1 MYEVLTGK
9 QRSLVFPIMCNA
21 FVKMDYSDN
30 VPNTGDSATYDDV
43 AYGLWAHEGSFSF
56 EALITPY
63 EINGNSTHQITIDHA
78 ATALGVGQSRNDSK
92 KIMAGLLQDTYALG
106 DSDANDESEMQ
117 NERYLTRANRITHE
131 MMIFNNDNFTISLL
145 NATTHTQ
152 NNPAEYK
159 IKATVKIGSTTKT
172 VTSDIVIKPSQG
184 HGFRFNGT
192 NGAALFSGFDDK
204 GRVMYAK
211 VAEVHSGGSNDNID
225 IIVASATNPLFATQ
239 ELFIRGDIA
248 NEPAFDTGTSFI
260 SLGTIH
266 SVAGT
271 DIEMTSPTPQ
281 MNGGTDLYIPTY
293 KHAAYIDQM
302 FHVGCVF
309 NNRTKQISL
318 YLNGILIKSDT
329 HGETSDFV
337 FSKTDTYIGSN
348 GLNDTSISGIED
360 KLGGGTASGQDAA
373 TTCKQFMGEFHELA
387 ITGNTSEF
395 SMIDNLMPNFNDT
408 LLYLRFEEVDL

>member
-30 VPNTGDSATYDDV
+30 VPDTNSNADTSDDV
-43 AYGLWAHEGSFSF
+43 GYGFWAHEGSFSF

-63 EINGNSTHQITIDHA
+63 EINGNSTHQTTVDHA
-78 ATALGVGQSRNDSK
+78 ATALGVGQTRNDSK
-92 KIMAGLLQDTYALG
+92 KIMAGLLQDTYDLA
-106 DSDANDESEMQ
+106 DSAHNDESEMQ

-131 MMIFNNDNFTISLL
+131 MMIFDNDNFKISLL

-152 NNPAEYK
+152 NNPAQYK
-159 IKATVKIGSTTKT
+159 IKAVVTIGATTKT
-172 VTSDIVIKPSQG
+172 VTSDIVIAPSQG
-184 HGFRFNGT
+184 HSFRFNTT

-211 VAEVHSGGSNDNID
+211 VADVHSGGATENID
-225 IIVASATNPLFATQ
+225 LPLAAASSICVGQ
-239 ELFIRGDIA
+239 ELFTRSGF
-248 NEPAFDTGTSFI
+248 NFT
-260 SLGTIH
+260 SLGTVVTV
-266 SVAGT
+266 SGT
-271 DIEMTSPTPQ
+271 DLEMSQATPVIS
-281 MNGGTDLYIPTY
+281 GGTDLFVASYR
-293 KHAAYIDQM
+293 HASYIDQM

-309 NNRTKQISL
+309 NNRTKKINL
-318 YLNGILIKSDT
+318 FLNGISIKEDT
-329 HGETSDFV
+329 QGNADADFV
-337 FSKTDTYIGSN
+337 FAKTDTYMGSN
-348 GLNDTSISGIED
+348 GLNDTSVSGIND
-360 KLGGGTASGQDAA
+360 KIGGGTASGQDAA

-387 ITGNTSEF
+387 ITGKTSEF